1 MPVNPIPPGYHNVTP
16 YLIVE
21 GAARVIDFA
30 KQAFGAEEIMRMDGK
45 DGAIGH
51 AEFKIG
57 DSRVMVADSSDRWPS
72 MPVSLHLYVEDCD
85 SLYARAMEAGGTSLR
100 EPVDEFYG
108 DRSAGVKD
116 PAGNLWWLATHVE
129 DVPEDEMAR
138 RAKEWVAQQS

>member
-1 MPVNPIPPGYHNVTP
+1 MAVEPIPPGYHTVTP

-30 KQAFGAEEIMRMDGK
+30 TQAFGAEEIMRMDGG
-45 DGAIGH
+45 DGAIAHG
-51 AEFKIG
+51 EFKIG
-57 DSRVMVADSSDRWPS
+57 DWRVMVADASDRWPS

-85 SLYARAMEAGGTSLR
+85 SLYKRAMDAGGTSLR

-138 RAKEWVAQQS
+138 RAKEWAAQQS